1 MIVISIYILII
12 IFSGILHKVN
22 CFNSFQKGVKK
33 NFTILLDIFPN
44 LLALV
49 FAIEV
54 FNKSGII
61 DFLSSKIHFPIV
73 PEIIVQAGLK
83 PLSSSSSLVIM
94 IDIYKKYGV
103 DSSLGKLSSIIQGCS
118 DTTLYILTIYF
129 SSIQI
134 TKTKYALAAGLL
146 TDLLTFLIVIFI
158 YLWLFI

>member
-1 MIVISIYILII
+1 
-12 IFSGILHKVN
+12 
-22 CFNSFQKGVKK
+22 
-33 NFTILLDIFPN
+33 
-44 LLALV
+44 
-49 FAIEV
+49 
-54 FNKSGII
+54 
-61 DFLSSKIHFPIV
+61 
-73 PEIIVQAGLK
+73 
-83 PLSSSSSLVIM
+83 M